1 LTIKTVARDKA
12 IFAFSREQEPAVRV
26 DPGELVILE
35 AEDAVGG
42 QIKDEFSPLGALDW
56 SRVDQAT
63 GPVYINGAE
72 EGDTLVTEIL
82 DIEPAKRGVILVISG
97 AGALAEKQ
105 FNPQARMVDLRDG
118 FALFKDVR
126 VRLRPMIGTIGVAP
140 YGPPVQSSIPYKH
153 GGNLDCREITSGAK
167 LYLPVATDGALFAA
181 GDIHAVQED
190 GELCVASVETA
201 GRMLFRFELIKD
213 RQADWPIVETQDHF
227 SILTAD
233 ESLET
238 AVKTAAEE
246 AVEAV
251 MKAKAWSFED
261 AYMFSSLAVKVAIN
275 QVVDPKKGARA
286 ILPKEIV
293 TINDLLR

>member
-1 LTIKTVARDKA
+1 M
-12 IFAFSREQEPAVRV
+12 
-26 DPGELVILE
+26 E

-42 QIKDEFSPLGALDW
+42 QIKDEFAPLGALDW

-82 DIEPAKRGVILVISG
+82 DIELAKRGVILVIPG

-118 FALFKDVR
+118 FAVLKDVR
-126 VRLRPMIGTIGVAP
+126 VRLHPMIGTIGVAP
-140 YGPPVQSSIPYKH
+140 YGSPVQSSIPYKH

-167 LYLPVATDGALFAA
+167 LYLPVAADGALFAA

-201 GRMLFRFELIKD
+201 GRMLFRFGVIKD
-213 RQADWPIVETQDHF
+213 RQADWPIVETQDHY

-233 ESLET
+233 ESLEA
-238 AVKTAAEE
+238 AVKIAAEK

-251 MKAKAWSFED
+251 MKAKSWSFED

-293 TINDLLR
+293 TINDLLG